1 MGTERQIKGSLDI
14 SLHQI
19 FMNFRL
25 IPSIGGLA
33 ELFLVACKV
42 GTVIWTDILNLAPPC
57 YESSQR
63 QQEEIGVQT
72 ERDFDVHHAITRQVK
87 ITPYILRDFDQAA
100 LEKDDTNCC
109 ETETGLFSLRSLLW
123 RSRIFRVDD
132 LARTVDQNDRWSRDY
147 QLRYMIGFSQDD
159 LILSIK
165 WFWRQAQSPAHT
177 QQAIDQNWVQTSKHS
192 YLSRHAPRWP
202 TWLLSWTPQKMMQLN
217 TLQDF

>member
-72 ERDFDVHHAITRQVK
+72 ERDFDVHHANNQASKDNSIYLTR
-87 ITPYILRDFDQAA
+87 LRPSRTRKGRYQ
-100 LEKDDTNCC
+100 
-109 ETETGLFSLRSLLW
+109 LLW
-123 RSRIFRVDD
+123 DWDRTLLTAE
-132 LARTVDQNDRWSRDY
+132 LALT
-147 QLRYMIGFSQDD
+147 
-159 LILSIK
+159 IK
-165 WFWRQAQSPAHT
+165 
-177 QQAIDQNWVQTSKHS
+177 N
-192 YLSRHAPRWP
+192 LSRRWLSSNCRP
-202 TWLLSWTPQKMMQLN
+202 EWSVIAWLSA
-217 TLQDF
+217 

>member
-72 ERDFDVHHAITRQVK
+72 ERDFDVHHANNRASKDNSIYLTR
-87 ITPYILRDFDQAA
+87 LRP
-100 LEKDDTNCC
+100 
-109 ETETGLFSLRSLLW
+109 
-123 RSRIFRVDD
+123 SRTRK
-132 LARTVDQNDRWSRDY
+132 
-147 QLRYMIGFSQDD
+147 GP
-159 LILSIK
+159 K
-165 WFWRQAQSPAHT
+165 
-177 QQAIDQNWVQTSKHS
+177 
-192 YLSRHAPRWP
+192 
-202 TWLLSWTPQKMMQLN
+202 
-217 TLQDF
+217 